1 MRILHTSDW
10 HLGQSFYGKSR
21 AGEHQKFLSWLISQV
36 KQHDID
42 AVIVAGDI
50 FDTATP
56 PSYAREIYYNF
67 IAQMHQLGCPL
78 IVLAGNHDSVAMLSE
93 SKSLLTS
100 LSANV
105 ISKAC
110 PAGDEDEQVIV
121 VKDKTGKASAI
132 VCAIPYIR
140 PRDILKSQAGQSAS
154 EKQQQLQQAIAQ
166 HYQDVYAKAD
176 KLKQDIANKE
186 GVKLPIIATGHLTAL
201 GVSVADSKSDAVRDI
216 YIGTLEAFP
225 SSAFPPADYI
235 ALGHIHRAQIVAKS
249 EHIRYSGSP
258 IALSFDEASQ
268 TKSVFVVSFDQD
280 KLDKVEKL
288 SIPSFQPMAVLQ
300 TKLDDLASKTKALL
314 AQYSGEINEQNTLWL
329 DVEIESA
336 EHLNDLQQRLAE
348 QLADAPVEVLL
359 LRRCKKARKLL
370 QQSQGIDNKAT
381 LAELSHDDVFQA
393 KLEAL
398 DLQSPEELARKT
410 RLEQLFRQTM
420 LRVEEQHQQQPSSIE
435 EDANHA
441 VEDNSAADPQ
451 DNSNDTSTQST
462 VVSEGSA

>member
-21 AGEHQKFLSWLISQV
+21 AHEHEQFLAWLITQV
-36 KQHDID
+36 KHYDID

-67 IAQMHQLGCPL
+67 IAQMHQIGCHL
-78 IVLAGNHDSVAMLSE
+78 VVLAGNHDSVAMLSE
-93 SKSLLTS
+93 SKSLLSS
-100 LSANV
+100 LSAQVVPKVDTEDYSNEQLIV
-105 ISKAC
+105 I
-110 PAGDEDEQVIV
+110 
-121 VKDKTGKASAI
+121 KDKNDKASAI
-132 VCAIPYIR
+132 VCAIPFIR
-140 PRDILKSQAGQSAS
+140 PRDIMKSQAGQSAS
-154 EKQQQLQQAIAQ
+154 DKQQQLQQAIAE
-166 HYQDVYAKAD
+166 HYQSLYLEAE
-176 KLKQDIANKE
+176 KLKQNIADKE
-186 GVKLPIIATGHLTAL
+186 GYKVPIIATGHLTAL

-235 ALGHIHRAQIVAKS
+235 ALGHIHRAQTVAKS

-258 IALSFDEASQ
+258 IPLSFDEAKQ
-268 TKSVFVVSFDQD
+268 NKSVFIVSFTQD
-280 KLDKVEKL
+280 KLADVEKIT
-288 SIPSFQPMAVLQ
+288 IPSFQPMAVLQ
-300 TKLDDLASKTKALL
+300 TKLEDLTDNTKALL
-314 AQYSGEINEQNTLWL
+314 EQFSEQINAQNTLWL

-370 QQSQGIDNKAT
+370 QQSQGIDNKVT

-393 KLEAL
+393 KLESL
-398 DLQSPEELARKT
+398 DLQSPEELARKA
-410 RLEQLFRQTM
+410 RLQQLFQQT
-420 LRVEEQHQQQPSSIE
+420 LVKVEAQCQQQTSKL
-435 EDANHA
+435 EDELSPAFA
-441 VEDNSAADPQ
+441 DNSQVNGAQAK
-451 DNSNDTSTQST
+451 
-462 VVSEGSA
+462 SELEASS